1 MNLIELIIN
10 LFTKSTSCEKEI
22 RKIEYLNS
30 RVESLTRSLS
40 EAIPPIPIN
49 FEPKRIVRPYNIDG
63 IKDCEVAD
71 LEYCSFTLD
80 EWKVILSDIFDVL
93 KPKEK
98 YTSKVFDCDDFALLF
113 SGILTYSAFK
123 SGFAT
128 QPAFAI
134 SWSNTHAFN
143 LFIDNENN
151 VYVYEP
157 QNNKIM
163 TLNEAKQTELYNVRK
178 IWFIS

>member
-1 MNLIELIIN
+1 MTIFEYLIK
-10 LFTKSTSCEKEI
+10 LFSRPTSCEKEI
-22 RKIEYLNS
+22 KKINYLNS
-30 RVESLTRSLS
+30 RVESLTRSLGES
-40 EAIPPIPIN
+40 ISPIPIII
-49 FEPKRIVRPYNIDG
+49 ESSGIVKPYNVDG

-80 EWKVILSDIFDVL
+80 EWKVILSDIYAVL

-98 YTSKVFDCDDFALLF
+98 YTSKVFDCDDFALVF
-113 SGILTYSAFK
+113 SGVLTYSAFK

-143 LFIDNENN
+143 LFVDDENN

-163 TLNEAKQTELYNVRK
+163 TLNEARQTELYDVQK
-178 IWFIS
+178 IWFMS